1 MQPEGSYVLTKV
13 VKGTFVTRAGVSQ
26 PNPPIADCDTA
37 ASLQTGAG
45 VTGHVLRSDFRHCPG
60 QLGVQRLRL
69 VRSAVL
75 ASHHRHVGDQRP
87 ERRLRGLGAS
97 GGAAP

>member
-1 MQPEGSYVLTKV
+1 V
-13 VKGTFVTRAGVSQ
+13 
-26 PNPPIADCDTA
+26 DT
-37 ASLQTGAG
+37 L
-45 VTGHVLRSDFRHCPG
+45 VDVRHCPG

-87 ERRLRGLGAS
+87 DDAFVAAFFRAGVSGTLTGYSFVYDAGAN
-97 GGAAP
+97 GHMEQDFIGPATGNITG